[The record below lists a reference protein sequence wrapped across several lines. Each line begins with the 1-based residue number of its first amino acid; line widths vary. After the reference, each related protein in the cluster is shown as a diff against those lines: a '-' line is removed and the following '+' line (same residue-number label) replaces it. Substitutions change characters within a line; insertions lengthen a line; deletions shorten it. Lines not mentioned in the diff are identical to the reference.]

1 MSAKSNRT
9 SPYRSRK
16 DGLRAMPPDCGHSAG
31 NLATSV
37 GVIYVFVN
45 TIKGRVNAL
54 KEICYDSSVVDHSR
68 L

>member
-1 MSAKSNRT
+1 
-9 SPYRSRK
+9 
-16 DGLRAMPPDCGHSAG
+16 MPPDCGHSAG

-45 TIKGRVNAL
+45 MIKGRVNAL
-54 KEICYDSSVVDHSR
+54 KEICYGSSVVDHSR